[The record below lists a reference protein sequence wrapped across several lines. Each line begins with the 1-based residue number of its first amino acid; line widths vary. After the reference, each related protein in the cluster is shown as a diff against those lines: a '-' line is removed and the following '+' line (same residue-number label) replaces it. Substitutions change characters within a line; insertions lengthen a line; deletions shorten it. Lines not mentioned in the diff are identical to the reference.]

1 MAVTIHDVA
10 REAGVSVSTVSR
22 ALSGARRV
30 GPELVE
36 RVHEAARRVGYRHNA
51 VARALRAQRTG
62 VIGMVVPEI
71 SNPFFPAIV
80 EAVERTLQESD
91 RELMLCDSRRSP
103 DVERRRIQALL
114 GRQVDGLLISPVD
127 SQASTKVLHE
137 AMRHTAVVQMDR
149 YADQTRL
156 DWVGV
161 DDESGMAL
169 VVQHVRDHGAERVA
183 LVSAER
189 NSSSGRDR
197 LDALRR
203 ATTTAGLA
211 ESVELLG
218 EFSIDWGA
226 AAARELV
233 SRGDL
238 PDAVVCGNDEIAVGV
253 IRELRR
259 HGLAVPDDVLVT
271 GFDDT
276 PIATYIEPALTTIRQ
291 PREAIATE
299 AVRLLDAR
307 LADTELPVRKLA
319 LQPELVV
326 RGSTQPGSEGSAS

>member
-30 GPELVE
+30 GPEVAE
-36 RVHEAARRVGYRHNA
+36 RVHEAARLVGYRHNA

-62 VIGMVVPEI
+62 VIGMIVPEI

-91 RELMLCDSRRSP
+91 RELMLCDARLSA
-103 DVERRRIQALL
+103 DVERRRIHALL

-127 SQASTKVLHE
+127 SQASAEGLRE
-137 AMRHTAVVQMDR
+137 AMRHTPVVQLDR
-149 YADQTRL
+149 YADQVRL

-161 DDESGMAL
+161 DDEAGMAH
-169 VVQHVRDHGAERVA
+169 VVNHVRELGAQRIV
-183 LVSAER
+183 LVSAGQQ
-189 NSSSGRDR
+189 SSSGRDR

-203 ATTTAGLA
+203 ATASAGIT
-211 ESVELLG
+211 ECVELLG
-218 EFSIDWGA
+218 EFSIEWGES
-226 AAARELV
+226 AARQLLAGGE
-233 SRGDL
+233 L
-238 PDAVVCGNDEIAVGV
+238 PDALVCGNDEIAVGA

-259 HGLAVPDDVLVT
+259 HGVAIPEQVMIT
-271 GFDDT
+271 GFDDIF
-276 PIATYIEPALTTIRQ
+276 IASYVEPALTTLRQ

-307 LADTELPVRKLA
+307 LADTDLPVRKLA
-319 LQPELVV
+319 LEPELVV
-326 RGSTQPGSEGSAS
+326 RESTVSSAEPE

>member
-22 ALSGARRV
+22 ALSGSRRV
-30 GPELVE
+30 NPSLVE
-36 RVHEAARRVGYRHNA
+36 RVKDAASRVGYRHNA

-62 VIGMVVPEI
+62 VVGMVVPEI

-80 EAVERTLQESD
+80 EAVERTLQETE
-91 RELMLCDSRRSP
+91 RELMLCDAQRSP
-103 DVERRRIQALL
+103 DVERRRIHALL
-114 GRQVDGLLISPVD
+114 GRQVDGMLISPVD
-127 SQASTKVLHE
+127 SQASTEALHE

-161 DDESGMAL
+161 DDDAGMDLA
-169 VVQHVRDHGAERVA
+169 VQHVRSRGASRIA

-189 NSSSGRDR
+189 QSSSGRDR
-197 LDALRR
+197 LDALHR
-203 ATTTAGLA
+203 ATASAGLA

-218 EFSIDWGA
+218 EFSIEWGET
-226 AAARELV
+226 AARKLLAD
-233 SRGDL
+233 SPL

-253 IRELRR
+253 IRQLRR
-259 HGLAVPDDVLVT
+259 HGVAIPDQVMVT
-271 GFDDT
+271 GFDDS
-276 PIATYIEPALTTIRQ
+276 PIASYVEPGLTTIRQ
-291 PREAIATE
+291 PRQAIATE

-307 LADTELPVRKLA
+307 LSDAALPVRKLA
-319 LQPELVV
+319 LEPELVV
-326 RGSTQPGSEGSAS
+326 RESTRPDGEEW